1 MFKVEAKRRA
11 LKALE
16 KLSLEEEERIE
27 EVILT
32 LKMILYLLGS
42 LILLGLKGMKTY
54 TASGLEI

>member
-16 KLSLEEEERIE
+16 KLSLEEKERIE

-32 LKMILYLLGS
+32 
-42 LILLGLKGMKTY
+42 
-54 TASGLEI
+54 

>member
-32 LKMILYLLGS
+32 
-42 LILLGLKGMKTY
+42 
-54 TASGLEI
+54 

>member
-16 KLSLEEEERIE
+16 KLSLEEKERIE

-42 LILLGLKGMKTY
+42 LILLNLKGMKTY